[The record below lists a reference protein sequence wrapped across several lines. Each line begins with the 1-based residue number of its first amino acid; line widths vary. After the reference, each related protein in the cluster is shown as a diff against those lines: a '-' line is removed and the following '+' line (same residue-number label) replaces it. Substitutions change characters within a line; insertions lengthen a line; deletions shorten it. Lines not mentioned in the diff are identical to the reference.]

1 MSNYR
6 TRFARIIAAMLL
18 AGLGVFAAAA
28 PADAANVIRHH
39 IAPTANGI

>member
-6 TRFARIIAAMLL
+6 TRFARIIAAVLL

-28 PADAANVIRHH
+28 PADAANVIH